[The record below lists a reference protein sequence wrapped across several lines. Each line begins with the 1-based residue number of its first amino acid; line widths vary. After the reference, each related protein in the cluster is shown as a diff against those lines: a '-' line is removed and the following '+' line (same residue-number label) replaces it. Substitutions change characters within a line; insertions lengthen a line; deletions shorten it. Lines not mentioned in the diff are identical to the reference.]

1 MKIRTWSLLEL
12 LGIISILYLSNFNGY
27 YFLLFFIILFMEYKK
42 YNKLDEQGKI
52 IFNRSAMHSLYI
64 IISIAIV
71 SVSLQLEIKP
81 IFLEIF
87 ILIPLIYTNLFRT
100 LFLRGRDILIKR
112 AGYIITLLLFLYTFV
127 SHGFSIPQEFILPA
141 FILLATVIA
150 TKSKIG
156 GFFGYFIISM
166 GLFYV
171 YLLDGELN
179 YQKVYMLSLLTTPLL
194 FLAIS
199 SLKD

>member
-1 MKIRTWSLLEL
+1 
-12 LGIISILYLSNFNGY
+12 
-27 YFLLFFIILFMEYKK
+27 
-42 YNKLDEQGKI
+42 
-52 IFNRSAMHSLYI
+52 MHSLYI

-71 SVSLQLEIKP
+71 SVSLQLDFKP

-100 LFLRGRDILIKR
+100 LFLRGRDVLIKR
-112 AGYIITLLLFLYTFV
+112 TGYIITLLLFLYTFV
-127 SHGFSIPQEFILPA
+127 SHGFSTPQEFVLPA

-156 GFFGYFIISM
+156 GFFGYFLISM
-166 GLFYV
+166 ALFYI
-171 YLLDGELN
+171 YLLDEEVN
-179 YQKVYMLSLLTTPLL
+179 YQKIYMLSLLTTPLL

>member
-12 LGIISILYLSNFNGY
+12 LGIISILYLSNFGGY

-112 AGYIITLLLFLYTFV
+112 SGYIITLLLFLYTFV

>member
-1 MKIRTWSLLEL
+1 MKIRNWSILEL
-12 LGIISILYLSNFNGY
+12 LGIVSIIYLLNFSGY
-27 YFLLFFIILFMEYKK
+27 YFLLFFIILFMEFKK
-42 YNKLDEQGKI
+42 YDNLNEEGKNVFNK
-52 IFNRSAMHSLYI
+52 SAMHSLYI

-71 SVSLQLEIKP
+71 SVSLQLDFKP

-100 LFLRGRDILIKR
+100 LFLRGRDVLIKR
-112 AGYIITLLLFLYTFV
+112 TGYIITLLLFLYTFV
-127 SHGFSIPQEFILPA
+127 SHGFSTPQEFVLPA

-156 GFFGYFIISM
+156 GFFGYFLISM
-166 GLFYV
+166 ALFYI
-171 YLLDGELN
+171 YLLDEEVN
-179 YQKVYMLSLLTTPLL
+179 YQKIYMLSLLTTPLL

>member
-1 MKIRTWSLLEL
+1 MKFRTWSMLEL
-12 LGIISILYLSNFNGY
+12 LGIIVILYLLNFSSF
-27 YFLLFFIILFMEYKK
+27 YFLLFFVILFMENQK
-42 YNKLDEQGKI
+42 YNKLDEKGKI

-71 SVSLQLEIKP
+71 SVSFQLEIKP

-112 AGYIITLLLFLYTFV
+112 SGYTMTLLLFLYTFF
-127 SHGFSIPQEFILPA
+127 SHGFSIPQEFVLPA
-141 FILLATVIA
+141 FILLATIIA

-156 GFFGYFIISM
+156 GFFSYFIISM
-166 GLFYV
+166 ALFYI
-171 YLLDGELN
+171 YLLDGNLN
-179 YQKVYMLSLLTTPLL
+179 YQKIYMLSLLTTPLL

>member
-1 MKIRTWSLLEL
+1 MKFKTWSILEL
-12 LGIISILYLSNFNGY
+12 LGIIAILYLLNFSSF
-27 YFLLFFIILFMEYKK
+27 YFLLFFVIIFMETQK
-42 YNKLDEQGKI
+42 YNKLDEKGKI

-112 AGYIITLLLFLYTFV
+112 SGYTMTLLLFLYTFF
-127 SHGFSIPQEFILPA
+127 SHGFSIPQEFVLPA
-141 FILLATVIA
+141 FILLATIIA

-156 GFFGYFIISM
+156 GFFSYFIISM
-166 GLFYV
+166 ALFYI
-171 YLLDGELN
+171 YLLDGNLN

-194 FLAIS
+194 FLSIS